1 MLRLSCAASE
11 RPRIEVLRSGA
22 SLRDLSW
29 WALPLVRLQRSSL
42 AGASQLAASGAG
54 SVALLSGGSWAFG
67 GIGGARPNNAFK
79 PTPHRGANHMAG
91 QACHV
96 LHAPLRRG
104 LTWVLANSKGSF
116 MAHEVTL
123 DIATKFVLHKD
134 VEIDVKKDGRKLGTA
149 LVSKGNIE
157 WV

>member
-22 SLRDLSW
+22 PLRGLSW

-42 AGASQLAASGAG
+42 ASASLLAASGAG
-54 SVALLSGGSWAFG
+54 SVALLWGGPWARG

-91 QACHV
+91 KACHL
-96 LHAPLRRG
+96 LHA
-104 LTWVLANSKGSF
+104 
-116 MAHEVTL
+116 
-123 DIATKFVLHKD
+123 
-134 VEIDVKKDGRKLGTA
+134 
-149 LVSKGNIE
+149 
-157 WV
+157 

>member
-42 AGASQLAASGAG
+42 ASASLLAASGAG
-54 SVALLSGGSWAFG
+54 SVALLWGGSWALG

-79 PTPHRGANHMAG
+79 PNPLRYAKHMAG
-91 QACHV
+91 RACHV
-96 LHAPLRRG
+96 FRSTTLFG
-104 LTWVLANSKGSF
+104 LT
-116 MAHEVTL
+116 
-123 DIATKFVLHKD
+123 
-134 VEIDVKKDGRKLGTA
+134 
-149 LVSKGNIE
+149 
-157 WV
+157 